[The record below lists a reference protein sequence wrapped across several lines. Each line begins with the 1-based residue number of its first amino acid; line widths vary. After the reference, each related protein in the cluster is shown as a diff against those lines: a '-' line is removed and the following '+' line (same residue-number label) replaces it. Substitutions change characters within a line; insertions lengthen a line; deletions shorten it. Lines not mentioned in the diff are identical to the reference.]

1 MVEKLDGPSS
11 APHRSRAPIN
21 RSRFVPSAT
30 LHFHISN
37 FIDFNDSTH
46 SLVAMQ
52 ATGQAPDFALTIENA
67 NPATQFHWDGATGA
81 LNVPVGADLTFVVS
95 AATAQTGVAYFPTG
109 LVCLSPSAPKRPFR
123 DLEIKFAEAPTLAS
137 LRVQDDDHER
147 GSWCFQV
154 LVQRRVDKGDGR
166 FEYRFGLIDPKLQT
180 N

>member
-1 MVEKLDGPSS
+1 LAEKTGSRSTALR
-11 APHRSRAPIN
+11 HSRASIN
-21 RSRFVPSAT
+21 RSPFVPSAT

-52 ATGQAPDFALTIENA
+52 ATGPSPDFALTIERA
-67 NPATQFHWDGATGA
+67 SPAAQFHWDAVAGA
-81 LNVPVGADLTFVVS
+81 LNVPIGADLTFVVS
-95 AATAQTGVAYFPTG
+95 SATAEAGLAYFPTG

-123 DLEIKFAEAPTLAS
+123 DLEINFAEAPALAS

-154 LVQRRVDKGDGR
+154 LVQRRIDKGNGR

-180 N
+180 S

>member
-1 MVEKLDGPSS
+1 MVEAVDGRST
-11 APHRSRAPIN
+11 ALRHSRAFIN

-52 ATGQAPDFALTIENA
+52 ATGDSPDFTLTIEKA
-67 NPATQFHWDGATGA
+67 SPAAQFQWDAAAGA
-81 LNVPVGADLTFVVS
+81 LNVPTGADLTFVVS
-95 AATAQTGVAYFPTG
+95 SATAQSGLAYIPTG

-123 DLEIKFAEAPTLAS
+123 DLEIKYAEAPTLSS

-180 N
+180 S

>member
-1 MVEKLDGPSS
+1 
-11 APHRSRAPIN
+11 
-21 RSRFVPSAT
+21 VPSAT
-30 LHFHISN
+30 IHLHISN

-52 ATGQAPDFALTIENA
+52 ATGPSPDFALTIEKA
-67 NPATQFHWDGATGA
+67 SPATQFQWDVAAGA
-81 LNVPVGADLTFVVS
+81 LNVPTGANLTFVVT
-95 AATAQTGVAYFPTG
+95 AATAQTGVSYFPTG
-109 LVCLSPSAPKRPFR
+109 LVCLSPSAPRRPFR
-123 DLEIKFAEAPTLAS
+123 DLEIKYAEAPALAS

-180 N
+180 S